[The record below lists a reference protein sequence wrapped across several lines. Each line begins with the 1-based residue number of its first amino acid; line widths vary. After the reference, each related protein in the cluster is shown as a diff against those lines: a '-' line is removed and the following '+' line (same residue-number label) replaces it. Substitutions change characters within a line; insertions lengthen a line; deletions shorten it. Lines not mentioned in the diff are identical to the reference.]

1 MGSYNVACGI
11 SGLTIDCGEEC
22 GYIPLEPKKYP
33 VHPKGNDTLIYC
45 ESIYSPATMPIWG
58 EYFDYGYM
66 EVVDNLNNPL
76 NLKICRKI
84 LGIDDEVS
92 IHHIKNK
99 SIETGMFILK
109 SIYDGLIGDNWLN
122 DYNGEKEG
130 YGGWSSVAP
139 PVNNSWR
146 LPKNRKRHE
155 EWVKEG
161 YEKKPFDIAGHVTAA
176 RMTLVSNLVWWRD
189 YGPNWF
195 ASYFKFSKDLKKELD
210 RFNDFNTAFYSING
224 LYFPTHN
231 GPQHGNHYMQKR
243 LNKVV
248 KKVLKEKIKNDE

>member
-11 SGLTIDCGEEC
+11 SGLTIDCGEAC
-22 GYIPLEPKKYP
+22 GYIPLEVKKYP
-33 VHPKGNDTLIYC
+33 MLTKGNDTLIGC

-66 EVVDNLNNPL
+66 DIDEKENHPL

-84 LGIDDEVS
+84 LGVDDEIS

-99 SIETGMFILK
+99 SVETGMFILK
-109 SIYDGLIGDNWLN
+109 SIYDGLIGDNLLC
-122 DYNGEKEG
+122 DYNGKVESYDIWG
-130 YGGWSSVAP
+130 SVAP
-139 PVNNSWR
+139 PVDDSWR
-146 LPKNRKRHE
+146 LPKVKKRHE
-155 EWVKEG
+155 EWVESG
-161 YEKKPFDIAGHVTAA
+161 YEDVPYDASEHTSAA

-195 ASYFKFSKDLKKELD
+195 AAYFKFSKDLKKELD
-210 RFNDFNTAFYSING
+210 RFNDFNTAFYSVNG

-243 LNKVV
+243 LNKMV
-248 KKVLKEKIKNDE
+248 KKVIKTKLEKS